1 MLFKSLLVVVLIVI
15 AISLFSALRTLVRNK
30 DNDKQRTVR
39 FLAIRVGLSV
49 LLLILLALAMFMG
62 WIEPHGLQPQGQL
75 PKTLSSTAAP
85 SASAASSAQQTG
97 AQ

>member
-1 MLFKSLLVVVLIVI
+1 MLFKILLVVVLIVI

-75 PKTLSSTAAP
+75 PKTSSSA
-85 SASAASSAQQTG
+85 ASAASSAQQTG